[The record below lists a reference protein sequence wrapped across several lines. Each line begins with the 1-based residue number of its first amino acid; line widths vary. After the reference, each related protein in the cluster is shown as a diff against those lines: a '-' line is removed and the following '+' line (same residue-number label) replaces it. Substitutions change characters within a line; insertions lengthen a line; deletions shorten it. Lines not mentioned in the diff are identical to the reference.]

1 MKPYK
6 FILQLYFLS
15 VCMDQIFYIILRS
28 LSCKAQ
34 VQRSFEVRGM
44 NYSHKTGGWAGITG
58 DWNLPVS
65 EDEQGCSVLLVSI
78 KDNQQ
83 FLAG

>member
-1 MKPYK
+1 MKSYK

-15 VCMDQIFYIILRS
+15 VCMGQIFYIVLHL

-44 NYSHKTGGWAGITG
+44 NYSHKTG
-58 DWNLPVS
+58 DWNLLVS

-78 KDNQQ
+78 KDNRQ